1 MADAAGP
8 AADLLPPKFQAWFA
22 GRGWSP
28 RAHQL
33 EMVAKGRAG
42 RDALLI
48 APTGGGK
55 TLAGFLPSLIEI
67 MQRPPAN
74 TPPATSTTD
83 VAGSSLGK
91 FDRPVGRSRGLHTLY
106 ISPLKAL
113 AVDVER
119 NLNAPIAEMGLSIVA
134 ESRTGDTGIARRQRQ
149 RVKPPDILLTT
160 PEQLALLCAWEGA
173 RLYFEDLRCVILDE
187 IHTLH
192 ASKRGDLLALDLA
205 RLQVLAP
212 SMRRVGL
219 SATVD
224 DPEVIKAWMASHRE
238 VDVTTAPSLSSP
250 PRSEREKVGR
260 GPAAAG
266 DLPGVVDQ
274 GPAAGPRP
282 TAGVTQPALS
292 LPSPSPASP
301 GGEEVRLHGPSSI
314 DLVRGPAGAEPIV
327 ELLLSEGRVPW
338 TGHTAQHAMAEVY
351 DVIRRSRI
359 ALVFVNTRFQAEFA
373 FQELWRL
380 NDDGLPIALHHGSLA
395 AEQRRKVEAAMA
407 RGQLRAVV
415 CTSTLDLGIDWGD
428 VDLVIQLASPKGASR
443 MVQRIGR
450 ANHRLDEPSRAL
462 FVPANRFEM
471 LECQAA
477 REAIAENKLDGDP
490 PRVGALDVLAQHVM
504 GCAVSEPFDM
514 LELYDEVRSAGPYR
528 DLSWEDFEAVVD
540 FVSTGGYALKTYD
553 RFRRIVQG
561 PDGRWRVRN
570 LQIAQRHR
578 LNVGTIVTAAM
589 LSVRIATRRGQGGR
603 KIGEIEEGMLEM
615 LDPGDTFIFAGQVWA
630 LVGITNL
637 DVLVSPAAH
646 KDPKMPSWGSSKFAL
661 STYLAKRVRQL
672 MFDQEHWQV
681 LPLDVRE
688 WLEMQRDKSLIV
700 GEDELLLETF
710 PKGKRHFMVCYP
722 FEGRLAHT
730 TLAMLLTRRLER
742 LGVGPLGF
750 VCNDYAM
757 AIWALEPLDGI
768 DFDALFAE
776 DMLGDDL
783 EAWLSESFMMK
794 RAFKGCAIVS
804 GLIEKRFPGAEQK
817 TGRQITFST
826 DLIYDVLR
834 RHEPDHLLLRCAR
847 ADAATGLIDVAR
859 LGDMLARI
867 RGRIRHS
874 PLDHLSPFSVPI
886 LLEIGKERSPGHAG
900 EIILAE
906 AEDDLI
912 AEATR

>member
-1 MADAAGP
+1 MANAAGST
-8 AADLLPPKFQAWFA
+8 AELLPPRFRDWFA
-22 GRGWSP
+22 GRGWSA
-28 RAHQL
+28 RTHQL
-33 EMVAKGRAG
+33 EMIAKGREG

-55 TLAGFLPSLIEI
+55 TLAGFLPSLIELSE
-67 MQRPPAN
+67 RPPAN
-74 TPPATSTTD
+74 TP
-83 VAGSSLGK
+83 
-91 FDRPVGRSRGLHTLY
+91 RGLHTIY

-119 NLNAPIAEMGLSIVA
+119 NLNAPILEMGLNVTA

-173 RLYFEDLRCVILDE
+173 RLYFEDLSCVILDE

-205 RLQVLAP
+205 RLQQLAP
-212 SMRRVGL
+212 RMRRVGL

-224 DPEVIKAWMASHRE
+224 DPRVIQNWMASHRGVE
-238 VDVTTAPSLSSP
+238 VV
-250 PRSEREKVGR
+250 
-260 GPAAAG
+260 
-266 DLPGVVDQ
+266 
-274 GPAAGPRP
+274 
-282 TAGVTQPALS
+282 
-292 LPSPSPASP
+292 LPSPLRGGT
-301 GGEEVRLHGPSSI
+301 GGEGASALAAEPTPPLPTLSPQRGEGSRHGPSSI
-314 DLVRGPAGAEPIV
+314 ALVRGPAGAEPV
-327 ELLLSEGRVPW
+327 VDVLLSEGRVPW
-338 TGHTAQHAMAEVY
+338 AGHTAQHAMAEVY

-380 NDDGLPIALHHGSLA
+380 NEDSLPIALHHGSLA

-407 RGQLRAVV
+407 RGELRAVV

-514 LELYDEVRSAGPYR
+514 LELYAEVRSAGPYR
-528 DLSWEDFEAVVD
+528 DLPWEDFEAVVD

-553 RFRRIVQG
+553 RFRRIVRL
-561 PDGRWRVRN
+561 PDGRWKVRDLN
-570 LQIAQRHR
+570 VAQRHR
-578 LNVGTIVTAAM
+578 LNVGAIVSPAVLAVRMAM
-589 LSVRIATRRGQGGR
+589 RGNKGGR
-603 KIGEIEEGMLEM
+603 KIGEVEEGMLEM
-615 LDPGDTFIFAGQVWA
+615 LDPGDTFVFAGQVWE
-630 LVGITNL
+630 LVAVTNL
-637 DVLVSPAAH
+637 DVLVRPATN
-646 KDPKMPSWGSSKFAL
+646 KDPKMPSWGGSKFAL

-672 MFDQEHWQV
+672 MFDESHWSV
-681 LPLDVRE
+681 LPTDVRE
-688 WLEMQRDKSLIV
+688 WLGAQKDRSRIV
-700 GEDELLLETF
+700 GEDEMLLETF
-710 PKGKRHFMVCYP
+710 PRGKRNFMVVYP

-757 AIWALEPLDGI
+757 AIWALHPLDGL

-783 EAWLSESFMMK
+783 ESWLQESFMMK
-794 RAFKGCAIVS
+794 RAFKGCAIIA
-804 GLIEKRFPGAEQK
+804 GLIEKRFPGEQQK

-847 ADAATGLIDVAR
+847 ADAASGLIDVAR

-867 RGRIRHS
+867 KGRIRHA
-874 PLDHLSPFSVPI
+874 PLEHLSPFSVPI
-886 LLEIGKERSPGHAG
+886 LLEIGKERSPGQAG
-900 EIILAE
+900 EMILAE
-906 AEDDLI
+906 AEEDLI
-912 AEATR
+912 AEAMT

>member
-8 AADLLPPKFQAWFA
+8 PADLLPPRFQAWFER
-22 GRGWSP
+22 RGWSP

-33 EMVAKGRAG
+33 EMVAKGRTG

-67 MQRPPAN
+67 AERPPAN
-74 TPPATSTTD
+74 TP
-83 VAGSSLGK
+83 
-91 FDRPVGRSRGLHTLY
+91 RGLHTLY

-119 NLNAPIAEMGLSIVA
+119 NLNQPILEMGLPVVA
-134 ESRTGDTGIARRQRQ
+134 ESRTGDTGLARRQRQ

-173 RLYFEDLRCVILDE
+173 RGYFEDLRCVILDE

-205 RLQVLAP
+205 RLSVLAP
-212 SMRRVGL
+212 NMRRVGL

-224 DPEVIKAWMASHRE
+224 DPQVIKTWMARHGG
-238 VDVTTAPSLSSP
+238 DVSGVTAPST
-250 PRSEREKVGR
+250 
-260 GPAAAG
+260 AA
-266 DLPGVVDQ
+266 
-274 GPAAGPRP
+274 
-282 TAGVTQPALS
+282 
-292 LPSPSPASP
+292 
-301 GGEEVRLHGPSSI
+301 VRLGARSI
-314 DLVRGPAGAEPIV
+314 DLVRGPPGAEPV
-327 ELLLSEGRVPW
+327 VDVLLSEGRVPW
-338 TGHTAQHAMAEVY
+338 AGHTAQHAMAEVY
-351 DVIRRSRI
+351 ETIKRARI

-380 NDDGLPIALHHGSLA
+380 NDDSLPIALHHGSLS

-407 RGQLRAVV
+407 RGELRAVV

-477 REAIAENKLDGDP
+477 REAIAENRLDGDP
-490 PRVGALDVLAQHVM
+490 PRLGALDVLAQHVM

-514 LELYDEVRSAGPYR
+514 LELYDEIRSAGPYR
-528 DLSWEDFEAVVD
+528 DLPWEDFEQVVD

-553 RFRRIVQG
+553 RFRRIVRL
-561 PDGRWRVRN
+561 PDGRWKVRDQN
-570 LQIAQRHR
+570 VAQRHR
-578 LNVGTIVTAAM
+578 LNVGAIVSPAV
-589 LSVRIATRRGQGGR
+589 LSVRIAMRGGRGGR
-603 KIGEIEEGMLEM
+603 KIGEVEEGMLEM
-615 LDPGDTFIFAGQVWA
+615 LDPGDTFVFAGQTWE
-630 LVGITNL
+630 LVGVTNL
-637 DVLVSPAAH
+637 DVLVRPAND
-646 KDPKMPSWGSSKFAL
+646 KDPKMPSWGGSKFAL

-672 MFDQEHWQV
+672 MFDESHWSV
-681 LPLDVRE
+681 LPTDVRE
-688 WLEMQRDKSLIV
+688 WLGAQKDRSLIV
-700 GEDELLLETF
+700 REDEMLLETF
-710 PKGKRHFMVCYP
+710 PRGKRNFLVVYP

-757 AIWALEPLDGI
+757 AIWALKPMDGL
-768 DFDALFAE
+768 DFDELFAE

-783 EAWLSESFMMK
+783 EAWLQESFMMK
-794 RAFKGCAIVS
+794 RAFKGCAIIA
-804 GLIEKRFPGAEQK
+804 GLIERRFPGEQQK

-834 RHEPDHLLLRCAR
+834 KHEPDHLLLRCAR

-867 RGRIRHS
+867 RGRIRHAA
-874 PLDHLSPFSVPI
+874 LDHLSPFSVPI
-886 LLEIGKERSPGHAG
+886 LLEIGKERSPGDAA
-900 EIILAE
+900 ELILAE
-906 AEDDLI
+906 AEEEMI
-912 AEATR
+912 AEALS

>member
-1 MADAAGP
+1 MADAAGAP
-8 AADLLPPKFQAWFA
+8 ADLLPPRFAEWFA

-33 EMVAKGRAG
+33 AMVEKAREG

-55 TLAGFLPSLIEI
+55 TLAGFLPSLIELAG
-67 MQRPPAN
+67 RPPAN
-74 TPPATSTTD
+74 SP
-83 VAGSSLGK
+83 
-91 FDRPVGRSRGLHTLY
+91 RSLHTLY

-119 NLNAPIAEMGLSIVA
+119 NLNAPILQMGLPIVA
-134 ESRTGDTGIARRQRQ
+134 ESRTGDTGISRRQRQ

-173 RLYFEDLRCVILDE
+173 RLYFENLSTVILDE

-205 RLQVLAP
+205 RLQQFAP
-212 SMRRVGL
+212 NLRRVGL

-224 DPEVIKAWMASHRE
+224 DPEIIKTWMAGAGR
-238 VDVTTAPSLSSP
+238 APS
-250 PRSEREKVGR
+250 V
-260 GPAAAG
+260 
-266 DLPGVVDQ
+266 
-274 GPAAGPRP
+274 
-282 TAGVTQPALS
+282 
-292 LPSPSPASP
+292 
-301 GGEEVRLHGPSSI
+301 
-314 DLVRGPAGAEPIV
+314 DLVRGPPGAEPV
-327 ELLLSEGRVPW
+327 VDVLLSEGRVPW
-338 TGHTAQHAMAEVY
+338 SGHTAQHAMAEVY
-351 DVIRRSRI
+351 EVIKRSKI

-380 NDDGLPIALHHGSLA
+380 NDDALPIALHHGSLS
-395 AEQRRKVEAAMA
+395 AEQRRRVEAAMA
-407 RGQLRAVV
+407 KGQLRAVV

-477 REAIAENKLDGDP
+477 REAIAENRLDGDP

-504 GCAVSEPFDM
+504 GCACSEPFD
-514 LELYDEVRSAGPYR
+514 LLKLYDEIVSAGPYR
-528 DLSWEDFEAVVD
+528 DLPWEDFEQVVD

-553 RFRRIVQG
+553 RFRRIVQS
-561 PDGRWRVRN
+561 PEDGLWRVRN
-570 LQIAQRHR
+570 LETAQRHR
-578 LNVGTIVTAAM
+578 LNVGAIVSPAM
-589 LSVRIATRRGQGGR
+589 LAVRIATRRGQPGR
-603 KIGEIEEGMLEM
+603 KLGEIEEGMVEM
-615 LDPGDTFIFAGQVWA
+615 LEPGETFVFAGGVWR
-630 LVGITNL
+630 LVAVTNM
-637 DVLVSPAAH
+637 DVLVQSAPGA
-646 KDPKMPSWGSSKFAL
+646 DPKMPSWGGSKFAL

-672 MFDQEHWQV
+672 MYNQAHWNV
-681 LPLDVRE
+681 LPGDVRE
-688 WLEMQRDKSLIV
+688 WLEAQRDRSLIPE
-700 GEDELLLETF
+700 EDELLLETF
-710 PKGKRHFMVCYP
+710 QRGHRHFLVCYP

-742 LGVGPLGF
+742 IGAGPLGF

-757 AIWALEPLDGI
+757 AVWAANPLGGVDL
-768 DFDALFAE
+768 DDLFGE

-783 EAWLSESFMMK
+783 EAWLAESFMMK
-794 RAFKGCAIVS
+794 RAFKGCAIIA
-804 GLIEKRFPGAEQK
+804 GLIERRFPGREQK
-817 TGRQITFST
+817 SGRQITFST

-834 RHEPDHLLLRCAR
+834 RHQPDHLLLRCAR
-847 ADAATGLIDVAR
+847 EDAATGLVDVAR
-859 LGDMLARI
+859 LGQMLSRI
-867 RGRIRHS
+867 KGKIRHAA
-874 PLDHLSPFSVPI
+874 LEHLSPFAVPI

-900 EIILAE
+900 ETMILHE
-906 AEDDLI
+906 AEEDLI
-912 AEATR
+912 AEALA